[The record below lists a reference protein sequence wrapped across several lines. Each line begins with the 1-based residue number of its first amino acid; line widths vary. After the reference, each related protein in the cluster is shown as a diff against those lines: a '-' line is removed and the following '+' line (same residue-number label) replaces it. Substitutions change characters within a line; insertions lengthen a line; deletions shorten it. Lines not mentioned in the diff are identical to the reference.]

1 MISFIVTKKFLRS
14 KKKFV
19 KNNSIKSENF
29 IKTITLFVENPNHPS
44 LNLEKLSG
52 SEIWTIRLSKGNRIF
67 FTWKNKTTAL
77 FIDVGSHDK
86 YRKY

>member
-1 MISFIVTKKFLRS
+1 MITFKVTKIFLRS

-19 KNNSIKSENF
+19 KNDSVKTENF
-29 IKTITLFVENPNHPS
+29 IKIVALFVENPKHPS

-67 FTWKNKTTAL
+67 FTWKNKSTAI
-77 FIDVGSHDK
+77 FIDIGPHDK
-86 YRKY
+86 YRRY